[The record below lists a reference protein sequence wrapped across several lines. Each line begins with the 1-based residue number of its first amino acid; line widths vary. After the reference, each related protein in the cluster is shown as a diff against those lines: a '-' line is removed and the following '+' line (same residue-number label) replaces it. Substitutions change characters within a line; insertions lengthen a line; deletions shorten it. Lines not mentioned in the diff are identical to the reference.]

1 MFKAAESS
9 QLTYRVGNSSMLHRC
24 AVGLLLLVVCVSNA
38 VVALGDGVANVQAAK
53 QNDPGWTRLFDG
65 KSLRGWY
72 VLLPGKKQNEDPE
85 KYFQVRDGVV
95 HVYADQVGGTAVTN
109 GVLVTDV
116 EYSYYHFRM
125 EYKWGEKRYKPRAQG
140 KRDAGLLYHV
150 RPPDLVWP
158 RSIECQIQEGDT
170 GDCFTVRGTRLTTS
184 IEMAKIESPSGQRM
198 LQRYKPI
205 GDGGMVRTIG
215 DGGIARIVKSKTA
228 ERDGWNRVEVIVRGS
243 ESVEHIVNGQTVFRA
258 KDLHELST
266 PASAKPVSKKD
277 AEKQEWVPLQQGR
290 IALQCEYAEVLYRRM
305 EINKIEGGPFE

>member
-1 MFKAAESS
+1 
-9 QLTYRVGNSSMLHRC
+9 MLARC
-24 AVGLLLLVVCVSNA
+24 AVVLVALLLFVGNPVLAAGNGAGDAQA
-38 VVALGDGVANVQAAK
+38 VEGSDL
-53 QNDPGWTRLFDG
+53 GWTRLFDG
-65 KSLRGWY
+65 KSLQGWY
-72 VLLPGKKQNEDPE
+72 VLLPGKKRNEDPE

-95 HVYADQVGGTAVTN
+95 HVYADQSGGIAVTN

-158 RSIECQIQEGDT
+158 RSVECQIQEGDT
-170 GDCFTVRGTRLTTS
+170 GDCFTVRGTRVTTS
-184 IEMAKIESPSGQRM
+184 IEMAAIESPSGPRM
-198 LQRYKPI
+198 LPRYKPI
-205 GDGGMVRTIG
+205 ADGGMVRTFG
-215 DGGIARIVKSKTA
+215 DGGIARVVKSKTA
-228 ERDGWNRVEVIVRGS
+228 ERDGWNKVEVIVRGS

-266 PASAKPVSKKD
+266 PASAKPISKED